1 MENGYVDSAAR
12 LRSILEALPMPEN
25 PVKFVKETSI
35 ERFFNQ
41 SFGFLIRLGIGLA
54 HHYLLITRGRKTG
67 REYSTPVNV
76 LELNG
81 RRYLVASRGETGW
94 VRNAR
99 AAGSV
104 ILKKGAKQWTV
115 KVRELPEADRP
126 PVIKEFL
133 DRFASSVQRFYTIR
147 AGAPVEDFRAVA
159 ASNPVFEL
167 SA

>member
-1 MENGYVDSAAR
+1 MRCLGYD
-12 LRSILEALPMPEN
+12 LPSRFPLMPDN
-25 PVKFVKETSI
+25 PGKFVKETRLDRI
-35 ERFFNQ
+35 FNQ
-41 SFGFLIRLGIGLA
+41 SFGFLVRLGIGFA
-54 HHYLLITRGRKTG
+54 HNYLLITRGRKTG
-67 REYSTPVNV
+67 REYATPVNL
-76 LELNG
+76 LEMNG

-99 AAGSV
+99 AAGTV
-104 ILKKGAKQWTV
+104 VLKKGAKQWTW
-115 KVRELPEADRP
+115 KVRELSLDERP

-147 AGAPVEDFRAVA
+147 AGAPVEEFRAVA

>member
-1 MENGYVDSAAR
+1 MS
-12 LRSILEALPMPEN
+12 EN
-25 PVKFVKETSI
+25 PPKFIKETSLD
-35 ERFFNQ
+35 RFFNQ
-41 SFGFLIRLGIGLA
+41 SFGFLIRLGIGFA
-54 HHYLLITRGRKTG
+54 HNYLLITRGRKTG
-67 REYSTPVNV
+67 REYATPVNV
-76 LELNG
+76 LEMNG

-104 ILKKGAKQWTV
+104 ILKKGAKQWTC
-115 KVRELPEADRP
+115 KVRELPEGERP

-133 DRFASSVQRFYTIR
+133 DRFATSVQRFYTIR
-147 AGAPVEDFRAVA
+147 AGSPVEDFRAIA

>member
-1 MENGYVDSAAR
+1 MPAAP
-12 LRSILEALPMPEN
+12 A
-25 PVKFVKETSI
+25 KFVKESALDRI
-35 ERFFNQ
+35 FNQ
-41 SFGFLIRLGIGLA
+41 SFGFLLRLGIGFA
-54 HHYLLITRGRKTG
+54 HNYLLITKGRKTG
-67 REYSTPVNV
+67 REYSTPINL
-76 LELNG
+76 LEMNG

-104 ILKKGAKQWTV
+104 ILKKGAKQWTW
-115 KVRELPEADRP
+115 KVRELSEGERP

-147 AGAPVEDFRAVA
+147 AGAPVEEFCAVA

-167 SA
+167 SV